1 MRRYSYRYAE
11 GREVIFGGHF
21 QYQIRGDYALVLLA
35 DHLVPLAVSE
45 IPTRLYR
52 RFLFPL
58 QPTRISFV
66 EFDPLSRCYYLLDLR
81 WTETAGAF
89 RYLGAAGNRRDRRI
103 VAAPGADGSH
113 VQAVKRVMLRNRDS
127 VVHPDRKADARN
139 IIFMV
144 ATHHCA
150 DAGCTL
156 PAECFRR

>member
-52 RFLFPL
+52 RFMFTL

-89 RYLGAAGNRRDRRI
+89 RYLGAAALTQSALYAMGLTTPWWQQAIAGIAASSRRPART
-103 VAAPGADGSH
+103 
-113 VQAVKRVMLRNRDS
+113 AVTSRQ
-127 VVHPDRKADARN
+127 
-139 IIFMV
+139 
-144 ATHHCA
+144 
-150 DAGCTL
+150 
-156 PAECFRR
+156 